1 MSGVFEWI
9 GHGALVAKGGPV
21 SSRVGSLLFPTAM
34 LAVATLFV
42 LNGSGGWAR
51 AAGAGGEVSGAGAV
65 VPLVFATYA
74 GDAEQLGH
82 VLILTESVREFAG
95 GKKDA
100 PIWVFAPREII
111 ESDNEIQAKFDA
123 LNVEVVASGAPSDAL
138 AYPFGGKVYA
148 ASAAEQRTGSSAA
161 ILAWLDEDTIVLRE
175 PAEFDLDPGE
185 TFGYRP
191 VMHQR
196 IGSPYDEPVDAF
208 WTRVY
213 EVSAVPE
220 AAIFP
225 VTTPADGKKI
235 RAYFNAGVL
244 VVRPERGLLRRWES
258 VFSTLYHD
266 STIVRMCGEDV
277 YKRVFLHQ
285 AALAAAVLSTIGKD
299 ESRQFSE
306 RVNYPLFFH
315 EQFESGREFYS
326 IKDAVTIRYDVY
338 FRNPSPGWSSKIKGP
353 AKTVAWIKARFG
365 DG

>member
-1 MSGVFEWI
+1 MDRTWSVGRER
-9 GHGALVAKGGPV
+9 GPCRAALVLFCFQPRCSRLPRYSFLTGRVVGPGPREPEAK
-21 SSRVGSLLFPTAM
+21 SRVR
-34 LAVATLFV
+34 
-42 LNGSGGWAR
+42 SGGAFGLRDVRGRRRATRAR
-51 AAGAGGEVSGAGAV
+51 VDPHGEC
-65 VPLVFATYA
+65 TR
-74 GDAEQLGH
+74 
-82 VLILTESVREFAG
+82 IRR

-315 EQFESGREFYS
+315 EQFESGENS
-326 IKDAVTIRYDVY
+326 IR
-338 FRNPSPGWSSKIKGP
+338 SKTP
-353 AKTVAWIKARFG
+353 
-365 DG
+365 